1 MEKIVLNVD
10 GMICHTCEQ
19 NLNGVLRA
27 MAGVEHVVITLKPGR
42 AEIDYD
48 PALAGLDD
56 FREAVETAGFEV
68 V

>member
-1 MEKIVLNVD
+1 MEKITLKID
-10 GMICHTCEQ
+10 GMICQTCEQ

-27 MAGVEHVVITLKPGR
+27 MAGVERVVVTLNPGQ

-48 PALAGLDD
+48 PEIVDLQD